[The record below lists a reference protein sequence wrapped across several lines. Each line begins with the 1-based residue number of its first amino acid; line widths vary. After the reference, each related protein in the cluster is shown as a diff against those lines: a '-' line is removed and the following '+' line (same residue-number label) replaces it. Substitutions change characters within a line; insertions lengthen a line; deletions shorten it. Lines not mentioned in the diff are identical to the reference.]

1 MLFKKQLS
9 KLGWLNG
16 TGIAIA
22 IALLGAYGY
31 QIKLSADTS
40 FKAKTA
46 ILSYENR
53 QVATLEVKA
62 TPKEQAM
69 GLQGQ
74 DNLPSS
80 SGILFPVQPP
90 KLVQVWMYNVKFPID
105 IIFLKDGKI
114 QGIIESAPP
123 CSIQERCTIYRSQG
137 AVDTVIELPAGTA
150 KTFNLQAGTQLEVK
164 LQDIQ
169 HKL

>member
-1 MLFKKQLS
+1 MFLKKYWL
-9 KLGWLNG
+9 KIGWLNG
-16 TGIAIA
+16 AGIAIA
-22 IALLGAYGY
+22 LALLGVYGY
-31 QIKLSADTS
+31 QIKLSANTS
-40 FKAKTA
+40 FKGKTA

-53 QVATLEVKA
+53 QLATLEVKA

-69 GLQGQ
+69 GLQGR
-74 DNLPSS
+74 DNLPAA

-105 IIFLKDGKI
+105 IVFLKDSNI

-123 CSIQERCTIYRSQG
+123 CFIQERCTIYRSQG

-150 KTFNLQAGTQLEVK
+150 KKFNLQAGTQLEVK
-164 LQDIQ
+164 FQDN
-169 HKL
+169 